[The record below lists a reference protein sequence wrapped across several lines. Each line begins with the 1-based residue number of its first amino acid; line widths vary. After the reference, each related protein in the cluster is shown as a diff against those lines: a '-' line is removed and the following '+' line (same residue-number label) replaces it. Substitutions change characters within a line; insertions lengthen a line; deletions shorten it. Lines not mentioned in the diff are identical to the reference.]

1 MMVLVR
7 GDMDKDVEGRWVR
20 VGDLLNAAGI
30 TVTGTPLSEL
40 SAENAELQRRLEVHR
55 VANAN
60 YSKVIDDL
68 RSDVQKLTDSNAE
81 ADRTIADLKGNLE
94 RLGDTFRTVCDDR
107 DAIAKENDTLRNNI
121 GVLTVEIDRLKA
133 EHRRIVDSFDKSYT
147 DNLHGKIAVD
157 EKKIHDLRTEIATLK
172 AKNAELDAARQERD
186 EWLAER
192 DREIADLL
200 AALATVKHVVRFM
213 P

>member
-1 MMVLVR
+1 MLVYVMDT
-7 GDMDKDVEGRWVR
+7 GDVPSNGYWMSVATF
-20 VGDLLNAAGI
+20 LNAVGI

-55 VANAN
+55 VANTN

-81 ADRTIADLKGNLE
+81 ADRTIADLEGNLE

-133 EHRRIVDSFDKSYT
+133 Q
-147 DNLHGKIAVD
+147 
-157 EKKIHDLRTEIATLK
+157 
-172 AKNAELDAARQERD
+172 NAHLLAARQERD

-192 DREIADLL
+192 DRKIAQLL
-200 AALATVKHVVRFM
+200 ATLESIRYHATNAV
-213 P
+213 